1 MIYCRDCKFCN
12 QRAERLRLVE
22 KNLFENRTGLA
33 SAEPQET
40 ITQLQREFNVNPLVS
55 NCLASVAY
63 AKQIL
68 ADVED
73 ARMAERPM
81 DLNPPAWL
89 LMHLATA
96 ADYAAMLL
104 GGSGVCP
111 ADWNERADTKK
122 PVSSNRSDYP
132 SHDELVNHFESA
144 YKNAADL
151 LAKATPEQLSAP
163 QKLGFFEKEL
173 PTVAEMAGFLLVAH
187 LSIHLGQISAWRR
200 ATGKAPLF

>member
-1 MIYCRDCKFCN
+1 MIYCRDCKFCKR
-12 QRAERLRLVE
+12 RAEWLHQFR
-22 KNLFENRTGLA
+22 KNQTEIRSALA
-33 SAEPQET
+33 SAKTQKT
-40 ITQLQREFNVNPLVS
+40 ITELKREFNVNPLVS
-55 NCLASVAY
+55 NCLASVVY

-73 ARMAERPM
+73 SRMAERPM

-132 SHDELVNHFESA
+132 SHDDLVNHFESA

-187 LSIHLGQISAWRR
+187 LAIHLGQLSAWRR